1 MKKLLFSITKEDFVF
16 TAFRSGGPG
25 GQNKNKV
32 SSAIRC
38 VHKESGA
45 VGEGKEFRDQPQNKR
60 NAFERCVA
68 TPKFQAYLKVRIAR
82 ETGETARQKEA
93 LERKVRDLMQEK
105 FLRIEF
111 FESEL
116 DKQENAP

>member
-1 MKKLLFSITKEDFVF
+1 MKELLFSITRKDFEF

-60 NAFERCVA
+60 NAFLRCVNS
-68 TPKFQAYLKVRIAR
+68 PKFQAYLKIRIAK
-82 ETGETARQKEA
+82 ETGEIARQNA
-93 LERKVRDLMQEK
+93 VLEHKIRDLMQDK
-105 FLRIEF
+105 YLKIEY
-111 FESEL
+111 FESEI
-116 DKQENAP
+116 DKQAL